1 MDKEF
6 IELIRFESLETSH
19 LTETSALRVQIEAT
33 KNTLLSS
40 SLKVSKNTVP
50 LIQTYVDECSD
61 ILKIDPSSIEC
72 YIYATPDHNAFSIS
86 QRGNNILVAISSSLI
101 KILKQAELKFLI
113 GHELGHALFDHSE
126 LTHLGHAE
134 MDYQLT
140 RSLREMEISADR
152 IGYLCANSL
161 ENSVTAMMKIASG
174 LDNEFLN
181 QDIRP
186 FLDQSVS
193 LANQLDNGKYNN
205 TTHPPLPLRA
215 RSLVW
220 LSTISPF
227 NNGKSTGAIRPIDQI
242 AISKIN
248 DQIRSEIS
256 AYFDKAIELE
266 FREES
271 DFFRLLFYTSYLARN
286 GSLTKRDQ
294 QLIVKECGEDSN
306 KLFLL
311 MADLSKSQAETM
323 LTSKLKDS
331 FRKMLLYSV
340 SDSHTFVKE
349 YADKFGIP
357 DEYINHLT

>member
-1 MDKEF
+1 
-6 IELIRFESLETSH
+6 
-19 LTETSALRVQIEAT
+19 
-33 KNTLLSS
+33 
-40 SLKVSKNTVP
+40 
-50 LIQTYVDECSD
+50 
-61 ILKIDPSSIEC
+61 
-72 YIYATPDHNAFSIS
+72 
-86 QRGNNILVAISSSLI
+86 VAISSSLI

-126 LTHLGHAE
+126 LTHLGRGE

-161 ENSVTAMMKIASG
+161 ESSITAMMKIASG
-174 LDNEFLN
+174 LDDEFLN

-193 LANQLDNGKYNN
+193 LENQLDNGRYNN
-205 TTHPPLPLRA
+205 ATHPPLPLRA
-215 RSLVW
+215 RALVW
-220 LSTISPF
+220 LSTITPF
-227 NNGKSTGAIRPIDQI
+227 NSGKDIGEIQRADQI
-242 AISKIN
+242 AISKTN

-266 FREES
+266 FREEC

-294 QLIVKECGEDSN
+294 QLIIEECGEDSN

-311 MADLSKSQAETM
+311 MANLSKSQVKTM

-331 FRKMLLYSV
+331 FRKMLLYSISESQTV
-340 SDSHTFVKE
+340 IRE
-349 YADKFGIP
+349 YADQFGIP
-357 DEYINHLT
+357 EEYIAILT